1 MAGYTDL
8 SAACFSRGPPTKNGF
23 TVPRLLG
30 GGGGEQ
36 AGEVVSN
43 AAVDPYVAAGAYYD
57 KDVRTPASAA
67 GQDME
72 LQAALWA
79 VTMNILVS
87 GGDLQRAVD
96 LG

>member
-1 MAGYTDL
+1 MVVYTDL
-8 SAACFSRGPPTKNGF
+8 SVACFSRVPPPKNVF
-23 TVPRLLG
+23 AVRRLLG
-30 GGGGEQ
+30 GGQ

-72 LQAALWA
+72 LQAALWE